1 MVSGL
6 QPCQGGVVALA
17 WCWRGWG
24 QLMAAGRGL
33 LPSVPLIARQIS
45 PHSRRVKLCAAA
57 GVVPPRS
64 LPIGCHPCPADDLLL
79 LLVLRVL
86 RPRSEGSCSWAG
98 GHHADLEQPVLKRG
112 RCESAVN
119 HKHSVLNSRVAQGRF
134 APGALQREKTVRRS
148 SACQWGGWA
157 GGAGGAGMRIFYSS
171 GGTKGSGTQRLSGR
185 KNTSSMGERAV
196 RTHAKGNIVFPPISA
211 FPGVYICI
219 RADGYVLA
227 HLHIQDF
234 QKIQI

>member
-112 RCESAVN
+112 RCESGRG
-119 HKHSVLNSRVAQGRF
+119 VLWGRR
-134 APGALQREKTVRRS
+134 A
-148 SACQWGGWA
+148 A
-157 GGAGGAGMRIFYSS
+157 GGGP
-171 GGTKGSGTQRLSGR
+171 TQQEEVSLACGVVD
-185 KNTSSMGERAV
+185 TSC
-196 RTHAKGNIVFPPISA
+196 HFQP
-211 FPGVYICI
+211 PGVSRGQCGAAWYSPPAASSLMLLGPMGQRPRRRQRCAP
-219 RADGYVLA
+219 RAAGRDTPLHVLVA
-227 HLHIQDF
+227 KDLLP
-234 QKIQI
+234 